1 MKILATGGAGFIG
14 SNFVRYFLQQ
24 HPSASIINV
33 DKLTYAGNL
42 ENLIDLEA
50 NPRYRFVRGDIT
62 DAAFVDSLAQEVEAI
77 IHFAA
82 ETHVD
87 RSIVN
92 ADAFVRTN
100 VYGTYVLLEASRRY
114 QHHRFVHISTDEVY
128 GSRLEGF
135 FKEEDPLSPT
145 SPYSA
150 SKAGSDLLVSSYHK
164 TYGLPAIITR
174 CSNNFGPYQFP
185 EKLIPL
191 MITNALEDKP
201 LPVYG
206 DGLYVR
212 DWLYVLDHC
221 EAIDR
226 IFHLGKPGEVYNIGG
241 QGDKKNI
248 EVVHLILEILK
259 KPKSLIQ
266 YVKDRPGHDR
276 RYAIDPNKIESELGW
291 KPAYSFE
298 KSLEETIH
306 WYQTQMDWW
315 KRIKSGE
322 YLKMYEKIYGVPL

>member
-1 MKILATGGAGFIG
+1 MKILVTGGAGFIG

-62 DAAFVDSLAQEVEAI
+62 DAPFVDSLAQEVEAI

-114 QHHRFVHISTDEVY
+114 QHQRFVHISTDEVY

-135 FKEEDPLSPT
+135 FKEEDSLSPT

-164 TYGLPAIITR
+164 TYDLPAIITR

-191 MITNALEDKP
+191 IITNALEDKP

-221 EAIDR
+221 KAIDH
-226 IFHLGKPGEVYNIGG
+226 IFHHGQPGAIYNVGG

-248 EVVHLILEILK
+248 EVIYLILDILK

-276 RYAIDPNKIESELGW
+276 RYAIDPRKLESGLGW

-298 KSLEETIH
+298 TSLEETVR
-306 WYQTQMDWW
+306 WYQTQTLWW

-322 YLKMYEKIYGVPL
+322 YLRMYEKIYGVSL

>member
-1 MKILATGGAGFIG
+1 MKILVTGGAGFIG

-87 RSIVN
+87 RSIVS

-114 QHHRFVHISTDEVY
+114 QHQRFVHISTDEVY

-135 FKEEDPLSPT
+135 SRKRIRFLRR
-145 SPYSA
+145 A
-150 SKAGSDLLVSSYHK
+150 
-164 TYGLPAIITR
+164 
-174 CSNNFGPYQFP
+174 
-185 EKLIPL
+185 LIPRAKPVRTCWFL
-191 MITNALEDKP
+191 LITKRMVFRRSS
-201 LPVYG
+201 PVAQTTSAPINS
-206 DGLYVR
+206 L
-212 DWLYVLDHC
+212 
-221 EAIDR
+221 
-226 IFHLGKPGEVYNIGG
+226 
-241 QGDKKNI
+241 KN
-248 EVVHLILEILK
+248 
-259 KPKSLIQ
+259 
-266 YVKDRPGHDR
+266 
-276 RYAIDPNKIESELGW
+276 
-291 KPAYSFE
+291 
-298 KSLEETIH
+298 
-306 WYQTQMDWW
+306 
-315 KRIKSGE
+315 
-322 YLKMYEKIYGVPL
+322 

>member
-1 MKILATGGAGFIG
+1 MKILVTGGAGFIG

-62 DAAFVDSLAQEVEAI
+62 DATFVNNLAQEVESI

-114 QHHRFVHISTDEVY
+114 QHRRFIHISTDEAY
-128 GSRLEGF
+128 GSRLDGF

-164 TYGLPAIITR
+164 TYDLPAIITR

-185 EKLIPL
+185 EP
-191 MITNALEDKP
+191 P
-201 LPVYG
+201 
-206 DGLYVR
+206 
-212 DWLYVLDHC
+212 
-221 EAIDR
+221 
-226 IFHLGKPGEVYNIGG
+226 
-241 QGDKKNI
+241 
-248 EVVHLILEILK
+248 
-259 KPKSLIQ
+259 S
-266 YVKDRPGHDR
+266 
-276 RYAIDPNKIESELGW
+276 
-291 KPAYSFE
+291 
-298 KSLEETIH
+298 
-306 WYQTQMDWW
+306 
-315 KRIKSGE
+315 
-322 YLKMYEKIYGVPL
+322 

>member
-1 MKILATGGAGFIG
+1 MKILVTGGAGFIG
-14 SNFVRYFLQQ
+14 SNFVHYFLKNY
-24 HPSASIINV
+24 PSYSVLNL

-42 ENLIDLEA
+42 DNLIGLE
-50 NPRYRFVRGDIT
+50 NNSRHQFIRGDIT
-62 DAAFVDSLAQEVEAI
+62 DPVLVNRLVRDVEAV

-87 RSIVN
+87 RSIIN
-92 ADAFVRTN
+92 ADDFIRTN
-100 VYGTYVLLEASRRY
+100 VHGTYVLLEASRK
-114 QHHRFVHISTDEVY
+114 HRHQRFIHISTDEVY

-135 FKEEDPLSPT
+135 FKEGDPLSPS

-150 SKAGSDLLVSSYHK
+150 SKAGSDLLVSSYFK
-164 TYGLPAIITR
+164 THGLPAIITR
-174 CSNNFGPYQFP
+174 CSNNYGPYQFP

-191 MITNALEDKP
+191 MITNALENKP
-201 LPVYG
+201 LPIYG

-212 DWLYVLDHC
+212 DWLYVMDHC

-226 IFHLGKPGEVYNIGG
+226 VFHNGKPGEIYNIGG
-241 QGDKKNI
+241 QGSKNNLD
-248 EVVHLILEILK
+248 VVHLILEILN
-259 KPKSLIQ
+259 KPKSLVQ

-276 RYAIDPNKIESELGW
+276 RYAIDPRKIKDELGW

-298 KSLEETIH
+298 SALEKTVI
-306 WYQTQMDWW
+306 WYREKMNWW

-322 YLKMYEKIYGVPL
+322 YLKMYEKIYGVAL